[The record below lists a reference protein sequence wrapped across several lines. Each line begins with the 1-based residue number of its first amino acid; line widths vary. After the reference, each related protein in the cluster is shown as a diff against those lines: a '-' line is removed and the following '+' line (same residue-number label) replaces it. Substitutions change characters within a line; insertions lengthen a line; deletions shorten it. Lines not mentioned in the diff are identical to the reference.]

1 MTQQRTKTPEW
12 AQSHRLGNATRV
24 DRYPREECWDSQEKG
39 LPDFWFGSFQ
49 VRPEILE
56 RMGIVPAKASAEW
69 HGDIRSGTGTFAAGD
84 SISGGVTNRSRFE
97 GGPGSNPEQL
107 LGAAHASC
115 FSMEL
120 ASYLDKSGT
129 PAQRIRTNAE
139 VTVRFVEGT
148 PTITKIDLFTVG
160 AVPGMDKV
168 SFEEHAMKAKAN
180 CPVSRAL
187 SGVPEVT
194 LEATLEWPPPSGWV

>member
-1 MTQQRTKTPEW
+1 
-12 AQSHRLGNATRV
+12 
-24 DRYPREECWDSQEKG
+24 
-39 LPDFWFGSFQ
+39 
-49 VRPEILE
+49 
-56 RMGIVPAKASAEW
+56 VPAKANAEW
-69 HGDIRSGTGTFAAGD
+69 HGDLQSGAGHFAAGD

-129 PAQRIRTNAE
+129 PAQKIGTNAE
-139 VTVRFVEGT
+139 VTIRLVDGT
-148 PTITKIDLFTVG
+148 PTITKIDLVTVG
-160 AVPGMDKV
+160 TVPGIDEV
-168 SFEEHAMKAKAN
+168 TFVEHAMKAKAH

-194 LEATLEWPPPSGWV
+194 LEATLESPEP